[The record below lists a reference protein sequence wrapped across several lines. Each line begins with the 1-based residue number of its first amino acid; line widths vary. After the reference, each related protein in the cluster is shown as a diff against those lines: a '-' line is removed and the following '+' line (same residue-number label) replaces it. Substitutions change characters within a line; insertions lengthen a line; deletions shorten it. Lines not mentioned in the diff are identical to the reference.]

1 MRTGTRIKK
10 HSFAVASERS
20 IIVGANSI
28 GLAAEILVAAAASLS
43 DVLKEISSDYQAQSK
58 HKVKFNFGPSSGLA
72 RQIDEGAP
80 VDIFFSADLL
90 QMDNLEKKG
99 REPKTRKNLFSNQ
112 LVIIVSG
119 DSKLALSLPRLSR
132 PRSGRSKPSLKR
144 SCFCRCSCRRYRQ
157 G

>member
-1 MRTGTRIKK
+1 VRTGTRIKK

-20 IIVGANSI
+20 IIVGSNSI

-99 REPKTRKNLFSNQ
+99 RVEPKTRKNLLSNQ
-112 LVIIVSG
+112 LVIIVPG
-119 DSKLALSLPRLSR
+119 DSKLALSLPKDPLKADIKRVALAEPSSV
-132 PRSGRSKPSLKR
+132 PVGVYTSK
-144 SCFCRCSCRRYRQ
+144 
-157 G
+157 